1 MPWSP
6 DQRVAW
12 LVAGVVAATTLVVY
26 LPTLFNGFVD
36 FDDQTNITENP
47 YFRGLGPSYLAWM
60 FTHIDGLYIPLT
72 WLSFAFDHQ
81 IWGMEPF
88 GYHLTNLLLHV
99 ANAVLF
105 YWLCVRLFVL
115 ARPGGR
121 SGDIAAHGWLYA
133 AAAVAAGLFALHP
146 LRVESV
152 AWVTER
158 RDVLS
163 GFLVLLTVRAYL
175 AAHGGRSGGAGDSGS
190 ARGPGFATGA
200 FALFAL
206 SLLAKSVGMSLV
218 VVLVV
223 LDVYPLKRLPG
234 HPTQW
239 MHHAYRRVWLEKLPF
254 LGLGLVAAAVAG
266 IAQRAGGALYSFE
279 EYPLSGRIGQVFW
292 ALAFYLWKMVAPFE
306 LSPLYPIPIGWEL
319 LRLDVLAAAI
329 LVLGLSGVV
338 VAGRHRWPAALAAW
352 VCFLAFLAP
361 LVGLAQSGPHIAAD
375 RNTYLAMLGWAAMVG
390 GGLLALARREQA
402 GGVAAG
408 RARLAL
414 AVATTVLA
422 VCAVLT
428 WRQIGIWG
436 DSILLWKT
444 AVAANSSCYIC
455 QNNLG
460 NAYLRAGRNDEAGP
474 HFEAALRMQPGD
486 ADGRANLGNVALRA
500 DRVDDARRY
509 FEAALTLDPDH
520 SVSLTNLGRILI
532 DEDRHEEAIGLLEH
546 ALRVDPVNG
555 EGHANLGLA
564 LMGLGRLD
572 EAEPHMREAVRIL
585 PDEGSW
591 NNLAILELELG
602 RVDQAAADFERAIAV
617 APDFQEA
624 HYNLG
629 LALRRLERDA
639 DAEAAFRRALAIDEG
654 YVRAHGSLAGVLLET
669 GRRDEGLRRAE
680 MAVEYGGAEAIGSLI
695 FGSMADGRHGDAV
708 TLLRLLRRR
717 DPADDD
723 VASLLVWVLATAPD
737 SAVRDG
743 PEAVTLAE
751 EVMARTSAPTADLL
765 DNVAAAYAEVGRFD
779 EAVAHAERA
788 QALAEVEGNAEFAA
802 EVAVR
807 IGSYQDGTAHRAE

>member
-1 MPWSP
+1 M
-6 DQRVAW
+6 RVAW
-12 LVAGVVAATTLVVY
+12 LVAAVVMVVTLAVY
-26 LPTLFNGFVD
+26 LPTLANGFVD

-47 YFRGLGPSYLAWM
+47 YFRGLGPAHLAWM

-72 WLSFAFDHQ
+72 WLSFALDHQ
-81 IWGMEPF
+81 VWGMEPF

-105 YWLCVRLFVL
+105 YWLCVRLYVL

-121 SGDIAAHGWLYA
+121 SGDIGARGWLYV

-163 GFLVLLTVRAYL
+163 GLLVLLTLRAYL
-175 AAHGGRSGGAGDSGS
+175 AVHGRPTTTDPGAVGS
-190 ARGPGFATGA
+190 PA
-200 FALFAL
+200 FAAGALVLFAL

-218 VVLVV
+218 IVLVV
-223 LDVYPLKRLPG
+223 LDVYPLRRLPG
-234 HPTQW
+234 RPSLW
-239 MHHAYRRVWLEKLPF
+239 MRRAYRGVWIEKLPF
-254 LGLGLVAAAVAG
+254 LVLGLFAAVVAG
-266 IAQRAGGALYSFE
+266 MAQRAGGALYSFE

-292 ALAFYLWKMVAPFE
+292 ALAFYLWKMVAPLE
-306 LSPLYPIPIGWEL
+306 LSPLYPIPVGWQL

-329 LVLGLSGVV
+329 IVLGLSGALI
-338 VAGRHRWPAALAAW
+338 AGRRRWPAGLAAW

-375 RNTYLAMLGWAAMVG
+375 RNTYLAMLGWAATAG
-390 GGLLALARREQA
+390 GGLLALARWEQA
-402 GGVAAG
+402 GSVPTG

-414 AVATTVLA
+414 VAAVAVLS
-422 VCAVLT
+422 VFAVLT
-428 WRQIGIWG
+428 WRQIGMWG
-436 DSILLWKT
+436 DSIVLWNT
-444 AVAANSSCYIC
+444 AVAANPSCYIC
-455 QNNLG
+455 HNNLG
-460 NAYLRAGRNDEAGP
+460 NAYLRAERNDEAAP

-500 DRVDDARRY
+500 GRVDDARRY
-509 FEAALTLDPDH
+509 FEAALALEPDH

-532 DEDRHEEAIGLLEH
+532 DEERPEEAISYLEH

-602 RVDQAAADFERAIAV
+602 RVEQAVADFERAIDV
-617 APDFQEA
+617 APDFQES

-639 DAEAAFRRALAIDEG
+639 DAEAAFRRAVAIDDG
-654 YVRAHGSLAGVLLET
+654 YVRAHASLAGLLLET

-680 MAVEYGGAEAIGSLI
+680 MAADDGGAEAIGSLI
-695 FGSMADGRHGDAV
+695 LAAMADGRHGDAV
-708 TLLRLLRRR
+708 TLLRLVHRR
-717 DPADDD
+717 DPADDE
-723 VASLLVWVLATAPD
+723 VTSLLVWVLATAPD

-743 PEAVTLAE
+743 AEAVTLAE
-751 EVMARTSAPTADLL
+751 AVMARTSAPTADLL

-788 QALAEVEGNAEFAA
+788 RALAEEEGNAEFAS
-802 EVAVR
+802 EVAARVE
-807 IGSYQDGTAHRAE
+807 SYRGGAAHRAE